1 MVLANRGRRF
11 VQEITAG
18 IGYLCMRFLNF
29 GFGFFPVVAE
39 FLLVCHASLV
49 FGELGLLDFKAVER
63 GNIAA
68 IRERGET
75 GYAQVNTNASAALST
90 SSRSRHRLFHFPLGL
105 DADVPLAAF
114 AGNGNIAQ
122 FPQRLTAVAVAYP
135 AQFGQENT
143 AVPLVNLD
151 LFGIRVAETVTA
163 TPAFETRKISAF
175 GKEMLVSCN

>member
-1 MVLANRGRRF
+1 MANRGRRF

-114 AGNGNIAQ
+114 AGNGDIAQ

-143 AVPLVNLD
+143 VVTLVKLD

>member
-1 MVLANRGRRF
+1 M
-11 VQEITAG
+11 
-18 IGYLCMRFLNF
+18 
-29 GFGFFPVVAE
+29 
-39 FLLVCHASLV
+39 
-49 FGELGLLDFKAVER
+49 
-63 GNIAA
+63 
-68 IRERGET
+68 
-75 GYAQVNTNASAALST
+75 
-90 SSRSRHRLFHFPLGL
+90 FHFPLGL